1 VNKQVQPQS
10 TPLLPPPKPRF
21 VYKFRAWLRT
31 RTGRMVLPILAW
43 LIGLLMGFFILFF
56 VAIGGDAELHSAPT
70 IPATGVI
77 NVEIDRSFLTHLI
90 AQNLQTSGIPGT
102 VTNVQVTLINGDQIT
117 INGDDEFIV
126 LGIGMSRHFTLVVQ
140 PYVSSCMLQMHVV
153 HADIGSI
160 PVTGFV
166 NIFESNINS
175 QLSTKPTGLPSGFT
189 YCAVGVHTE
198 TGGMFVSY
206 SATPTQ

>member
-1 VNKQVQPQS
+1 MNKQFQPPS
-10 TPLLPPPKPRF
+10 TPLLPPPEPRF

-31 RTGRMVLPILAW
+31 RTGRVVLPVLAW
-43 LIGLLMGFFILFF
+43 LIGLLMGFVILLLI
-56 VAIGGDAELHSAPT
+56 AIGGDAELHSIPA
-70 IPATGVI
+70 IPATGDI
-77 NVEIDRSFLTHLI
+77 TVEIDRSLLTHLLT
-90 AQNLQTSGIPGT
+90 QNLQTSGIPGR
-102 VTNVQVTLINGDQIT
+102 VTNVQVTLIKGDQIT

-126 LGIGMSRHFTLVVQ
+126 LGISMSRHFTLVVQ

-166 NIFESNINS
+166 GMFESNINS
-175 QLSTKPTGLPSGFT
+175 QLQTKPTGLPAGYT

-198 TGGMFVSY
+198 AGGMFLNY
-206 SATPTQ
+206 AATPV